1 MLKAH
6 NIKAGVISWDG
17 KHKKDTLFILKENYE
32 KHINIEDIYVLIK
45 RFTAKDDKKRLVSAV
60 YEPFYNKD
68 VIGFDNKIN
77 YIGRKEGNFDFT
89 EASGL
94 SAVLNSTFM
103 DKYFRC
109 FSGNTQVNATEVRIM
124 KFPKREAII
133 NIGKDIIKTLE
144 LELEQY
150 VIDKIVEKH
159 LWRK

>member
-1 MLKAH
+1 M
-6 NIKAGVISWDG
+6 
-17 KHKKDTLFILKENYE
+17 
-32 KHINIEDIYVLIK
+32 
-45 RFTAKDDKKRLVSAV
+45 

-77 YIGRKEGNFDFT
+77 YIGRKESNFDFT

-109 FSGNTQVNATEVRIM
+109 FSGNTQVNATEIRIM
-124 KFPKREAII
+124 KFPKREVII
-133 NIGKDIIKTLE
+133 NIGKDIIKT